1 MIRLPVWP
9 TLRGWGMLG
18 AALASVLNA
27 MVNPNLA
34 SFVFC
39 AGACSIVGASMALCA
54 FSLTKIS
61 LRREIGRDAMRNSAA
76 ILPLTI
82 ANKGALTRQALVL
95 REIEG
100 FTGLPVFDTIVD
112 PLLPGES
119 RLLQRMPL
127 ARRRG
132 RFRLSDV
139 MVIGGDPA
147 GLFRRTRVFHLPDEI
162 VVRPDKSR
170 VTWMPIR
177 VKGRIQVSPSGR
189 GAGSSGF
196 GQDFFG
202 VREYRP
208 TDGVRFIHWKAS
220 AKQRKLMVKEFE
232 EQEIPQV
239 SILLDCSA
247 KNVGLDQLDSN
258 FEALVKLAA
267 SMVDYLGGLYCR
279 MAFINGP
286 RDSASPVHVE
296 TGLAFSLRRLIMETL
311 TDITPSNSTLLDV
324 LDATMAMGLHPPGSI
339 LYLLSLDAPEGLASR
354 LDTLSEGDVDV
365 RWILAP
371 KELFLPAGEEGASL
385 KFQIPETLR
394 PQPLICGPKTKL
406 SSLLEYG

>member
-1 MIRLPVWP
+1 MITLPVWP
-9 TLRGWGMLG
+9 TCRGWVMLC
-18 AALASVLNA
+18 AALASLLNA

-39 AGACSIVGASMALCA
+39 AGVCSVVAASMALCA

-61 LRREIGRDAMRNSAA
+61 LRRDIGRDAMRNTAVL
-76 ILPLTI
+76 LPVTVS
-82 ANKGALTRQALVL
+82 NKGALTRQALLV

-100 FTGLPVFDTIVD
+100 FTGLPVFDTVVD
-112 PLLPGES
+112 PLLPGETRMVQ
-119 RLLQRMPL
+119 RLPL
-127 ARRRG
+127 ARKRG
-132 RFRLSDV
+132 RFHLSDL
-139 MVIGGDPA
+139 MLIGGDPA
-147 GLFRRTRVFHLPDEI
+147 GLFRRTRVFKLPDEV
-162 VVRPDKSR
+162 VVRPDKIR

-177 VKGRIQVSPSGR
+177 IKGRIQVSPSGR

-208 TDGVRFIHWKAS
+208 ADGVRFIHWKAS

-239 SILLDCSA
+239 SIVLDCHA
-247 KNVGLDQLDSN
+247 KNVGLDQIDSN
-258 FEALVKLAA
+258 FETLVKLAA
-267 SMVDYLGGLYCR
+267 SMADYLGGLYCR
-279 MAFINGP
+279 MAFIAGP
-286 RDSASPVHVE
+286 RDNASPSICE
-296 TGLAFSLRRLIMETL
+296 TGLAFSLRRDIMEIL
-311 TDITPSNSTLLDV
+311 TDLAPSSASLLELLDSS
-324 LDATMAMGLHPPGSI
+324 MGMHPPGSI
-339 LYLLSLDAPEGLASR
+339 LYILSLSVPDGIESR
-354 LDTLSEGDVDV
+354 LDALAEGDVEV

-371 KELFLPAGEEGASL
+371 KELFLPSGNEGSSL
-385 KFQIPETLR
+385 GFQIPESLR